1 MKCCSYKIGRIVE
14 IMDSGDSRYKLVTIG
29 KDITDIYTFT
39 RLVVSNETL
48 ILNSEYNE
56 ITVNDLNLGDLVVA
70 YHSNIMTMSIPP
82 QTSAYIIKV
91 KSNSIC

>member
-82 QTSAYIIKV
+82 QTSAYIIEV
-91 KSNSIC
+91 K

>member
-70 YHSNIMTMSIPP
+70 YHSNVMTMSIPP
-82 QTSAYIIKV
+82 QTSAYIIEV
-91 KSNSIC
+91 K